1 MTKREKPGVRGSN
14 PRGPAIIIPR
24 TFSEVAA
31 FAYWMQSNGYRPA
44 TISHTVRTL
53 KAVARRANLLDPEK
67 VKEYLGKAE
76 VSENRKI
83 KICEDLDRFYRW
95 KAIPFQKPQYTR
107 IEKLPFIPLESEVNS
122 VIAGVGKK
130 TSCFLQLLKETGMRC
145 GEAYDM
151 KWVDLDLE
159 KGIVNVV
166 PEKHSHARQ
175 LKISPRL
182 IAMLN
187 NLQRK
192 WPYVF
197 RNPKI
202 MKENSLHV
210 FRRHYIEQRKKVSEK
225 LQNPRITAIT
235 FHTLRHFY
243 ATLLYSQTKDL
254 LRVKENLG
262 HRAIQNTLIYT
273 RLVNWESDQYT
284 SRTAKTV
291 EEAQELVES
300 GFDYVT
306 DVEGYK
312 LFRKRK

>member
-1 MTKREKPGVRGSN
+1 
-14 PRGPAIIIPR
+14 
-24 TFSEVAA
+24 
-31 FAYWMQSNGYRPA
+31 MQSNAYRPA
-44 TISHTVRTL
+44 TIQHTVRTL
-53 KAVARRANLLDPEK
+53 KAVARRTNLLEPEN
-67 VKEYLGKAE
+67 VKEFLGKAE

-83 KICEDLDRFYRW
+83 KICEDLDRFYKW
-95 KAIPFQKPQYTR
+95 KGISFQKPKYTR
-107 IEKLPFIPLESEVNS
+107 IEKLPFIPLEQEVNV
-122 VIAGVGKK
+122 VIAGVGRK

-159 KGIVNVV
+159 KGIVSVT

-175 LKISPRL
+175 LKVSPRL

-202 MKENSLHV
+202 LKENSLHV
-210 FRRHYIEQRKKVSEK
+210 FRRHYIEQRKKVADK
-225 LQNPRITAIT
+225 LQNPRINAIT

-262 HRAIQNTLIYT
+262 HRVIQNTLIYT
-273 RLVNWESDQYT
+273 RLVSWESDQY
-284 SRTAKTV
+284 SSKTARTV
-291 EEAQELVES
+291 EEAEQLVQA
-300 GFDYVT
+300 GFDYVC
-306 DVEGYK
+306 DVQEYK